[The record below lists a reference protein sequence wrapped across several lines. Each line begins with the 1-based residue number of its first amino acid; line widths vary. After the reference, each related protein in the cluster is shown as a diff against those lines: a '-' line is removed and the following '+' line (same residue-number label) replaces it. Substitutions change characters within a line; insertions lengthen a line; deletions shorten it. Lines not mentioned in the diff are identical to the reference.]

1 MLRRCHKD
9 KKKTWDTSGLTDNP
23 NLTWVRVFS
32 HPSLVAMPLIDE
44 EGRKKGK
51 QMMCLEG
58 RFREIETDVTGN
70 GADIYRLWL

>member
-1 MLRRCHKD
+1 
-9 KKKTWDTSGLTDNP
+9 
-23 NLTWVRVFS
+23 
-32 HPSLVAMPLIDE
+32 MPLIDE